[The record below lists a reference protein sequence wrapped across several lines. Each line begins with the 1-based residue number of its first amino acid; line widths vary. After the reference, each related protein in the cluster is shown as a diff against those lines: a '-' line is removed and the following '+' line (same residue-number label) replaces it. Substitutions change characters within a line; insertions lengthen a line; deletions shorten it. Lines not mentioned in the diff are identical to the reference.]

1 MQHRF
6 TVRSFALAALAV
18 TSIACSDSAGTEG
31 ITGSP
36 SNAESKAVL
45 MGNFAINT
53 GTVVT
58 NQDGTSKNAI
68 DDYVLPAQLP
78 NVNFEVFTIH
88 LYAPVAN
95 DVSTTVS
102 NVRVTVGRKDG
113 SRTSNI
119 FQSGEFVQRTTVNG
133 QEYAVY
139 RLNGFYNLQPTLTK
153 ANFANVAFELT
164 LSYEDE
170 SGKPLAD
177 RAVTLSVY
185 QRQ

>member
-6 TVRSFALAALAV
+6 TVRTFALAALALA
-18 TSIACSDSAGTEG
+18 SIACSESSGIEG
-31 ITGSP
+31 IPGSS
-36 SNAESKAVL
+36 SNAENKAVL

-53 GTVVT
+53 GSVTT
-58 NQDGTSKNAI
+58 NQDGTSKNAV

-78 NVNFEVFTIH
+78 SVNFEVFTIH
-88 LYAPVAN
+88 LYAPVAS
-95 DVSTTVS
+95 DVSTSVS

-113 SRTSNI
+113 SRTANI

-139 RLNGFYNLQPTLTK
+139 RLNGFYNLQPALTK

-164 LSYEDE
+164 LTYEDQ
-170 SGKPLAD
+170 SGNKLVE

-185 QRQ
+185 QRT

>member
-6 TVRSFALAALAV
+6 TVRNVALAAFTLAS
-18 TSIACSDSAGTEG
+18 TACSESTGTEG
-31 ITGSP
+31 IPGSS
-36 SNAESKAVL
+36 SNAEAKAVL

-53 GTVVT
+53 GSVTT
-58 NQDGTSKNAI
+58 NQDGTSKNAV
-68 DDYVLPAQLP
+68 DDYVLPSQLP
-78 NVNFEVFTIH
+78 SVNFEVFTIH
-88 LYAPVAN
+88 LYAPVAS
-95 DVSTTVS
+95 DVSTSVS
-102 NVRVTVGRKDG
+102 NVRVTVGRTDG

-139 RLNGFYNLQPTLTK
+139 RLNGFYNLQPVLTK

-164 LSYEDE
+164 LTYEDQ
-170 SGKPLAD
+170 SGNKLVD

-185 QRQ
+185 QRK